1 MSRQAFGEDETFIE
15 PSTYSEGVLRPSL
28 LVLAI
33 AIVAL
38 LPAEAPAASPEG
50 GAIVTVELD
59 LKTNNGLLAHL
70 ETSEKEKVTLSVGDE
85 NHGVSYEMQG
95 EVTETGLKVRFGRL
109 GLIDVAF
116 TPTTTLSSTEPSEG
130 CEGEPRT
137 LREGIFTGTIDFTG
151 EREYVRIEGPQA
163 EGSMS
168 VIAQWRCPAL
178 EEPTPFGAA
187 SRLSARGS
195 RGKRKAATLYAARRH
210 CSCLFA
216 AGVHHGKKRGRSV
229 FYGEKYE
236 RREGMEIVRLTFA
249 SATAS
254 AFVFD
259 YEAGTATLR
268 PPRPFSGHATFRRRS
283 HARDLWRSTIRV
295 PLLGADPLRP
305 GGPGSVAILIPEYHF
320 DSE

>member
-1 MSRQAFGEDETFIE
+1 
-15 PSTYSEGVLRPSL
+15 VLRPSL
-28 LVLAI
+28 LVFAI
-33 AIVAL
+33 AIFAL

-59 LKTNNGLLAHL
+59 LKTNNGLPAHL
-70 ETSEKEKVTLSVGDE
+70 ETSEKEKVTLVVGDKS
-85 NHGVSYEMQG
+85 HWVSYEAQG
-95 EVTETGLKVRFGRL
+95 EVTEAGLKVRFGRL

-130 CEGEPRT
+130 CAGEPRT

-151 EREYVRIEGPQA
+151 EREYVRLEGPQA

-168 VIAQWRCPAL
+168 VIAQWQCPAL

-195 RGKRKAATLYAARRH
+195 RGKKRAATLYAGRRH
-210 CSCLFA
+210 CSCFLV
-216 AGVHHGKKRGRSV
+216 AGVHHGKKRGRSL

-236 RREGMEIVRLTFA
+236 RREGMEIVRLTSA
-249 SATAS
+249 SAAAS

-295 PLLGADPLRP
+295 PLLGADPFRP
-305 GGPGSVAILIPEYHF
+305 GGPGSRAILIPEYQF